1 MPMSGARPDSRDRRR
16 TIRFRTSLSNTVLD
30 VMQRQGGWIETDSD
44 LDWDLHWSD
53 IGWIRE
59 NLDAFTPLQDH
70 QRINHFQNHY
80 ELTRKD
86 LLVKNL
92 KRVKRQ
98 LERSGDPDSRR
109 EAELYDFWA
118 ATFVLPHE
126 YGMFVEE
133 FKRMPGGRWIMK
145 PVGKAQGRG
154 IFLFEKLS
162 DISEWKRDAS
172 WKGDGAMQ
180 AKTADTY
187 IVQKY
192 VESPYEAEP
201 FGLLQSQCATV
212 LTLLRRCG
220 DRLLL
225 GGKKFD
231 LRLYALVTSFSP
243 LTFWTYRAGFAR
255 FSHTRYTQSK
265 DDMDNLLMHLT
276 NASVQKSADDYNE
289 RLGSKWPLHS
299 LKMFLI
305 SKYGQDAV
313 DQLFLAIQSLITR
326 SLLAVQPTIIQD
338 RHCFELYGYDVLID
352 SALKPWLI
360 EVNASPSLTGDTHAD
375 YALKANSY
383 RTHWMLWTWNAVAKA
398 MSSTSVVLT
407 SSGIM
412 AVLYLMPSQT
422 GTARIWA
429 ARSKRWM
436 SLKEN
441 KLTCLF
447 EIKAAERARSTRI
460 LLVDVLLVRLFLMF
474 HSITI
479 HLRLMHLM
487 PRFGHSTDQPSHR

>member
-1 MPMSGARPDSRDRRR
+1 MERKPSSLQPGARPDSRERRR
-16 TIRFRTSLSNTVLD
+16 VVRFRTSLHNTVLD

-44 LDWDLHWSD
+44 LDWDLHWAD
-53 IGWIRE
+53 VGWIRE

-92 KRVKRQ
+92 KRIKRQ
-98 LERSGDPDSRR
+98 LERSGGAESRR

-126 YGMFVEE
+126 YGMFLEE
-133 FKRMPGGRWIMK
+133 FKRTPGGRWIMK

-187 IVQKY
+187 IVQN
-192 VESPYEAEP
+192 
-201 FGLLQSQCATV
+201 
-212 LTLLRRCG
+212 
-220 DRLLL
+220 
-225 GGKKFD
+225 
-231 LRLYALVTSFSP
+231 FSP
-243 LTFWTYRAGFAR
+243 LTFWIYRAGFAR
-255 FSHTRYTQSK
+255 FSHTRYSQSK
-265 DDMDNLLMHLT
+265 GDMGNLFMHLT
-276 NASVQKSADDYNE
+276 NASVQKGADDYDE
-289 RLGSKWPLHS
+289 RLGCKWPLHS

-305 SKYGQDAV
+305 SKHGQEAV
-313 DQLFLAIQSLITR
+313 DRLFHSIQSLITR

-360 EVNASPSLTGDTHAD
+360 EVNASPSLTGDTDAD
-375 YALKANSY
+375 YSLKANLVQHTLDIVDLERRREGNELHIGGFDLIWNNGSAVPNAKPNGYSSY
-383 RTHWMLWTWNAVAKA
+383 LGCA
-398 MSSTSVVLT
+398 
-407 SSGIM
+407 
-412 AVLYLMPSQT
+412 
-422 GTARIWA
+422 
-429 ARSKRWM
+429 
-436 SLKEN
+436 
-441 KLTCLF
+441 F
-447 EIKAAERARSTRI
+447 ETMDAPER
-460 LLVDVLLVRLFLMF
+460 
-474 HSITI
+474 
-479 HLRLMHLM
+479 
-487 PRFGHSTDQPSHR
+487 G

>member
-1 MPMSGARPDSRDRRR
+1 
-16 TIRFRTSLSNTVLD
+16 
-30 VMQRQGGWIETDSD
+30 MQRQGGWIETESD
-44 LDWDLHWSD
+44 LDWDLHWAD
-53 IGWIRE
+53 VGWIRE

-92 KRVKRQ
+92 KRTKRQ

-109 EAELYDFWA
+109 EAEFYDFWS

-133 FKRMPGGRWIMK
+133 FKRTPGGRWIMK

-172 WKGDGAMQ
+172 WNGDGGMQ

-192 VESPYEAEP
+192 VESPY
-201 FGLLQSQCATV
+201 LI
-212 LTLLRRCG
+212 
-220 DRLLL
+220 

-231 LRLYALVTSFSP
+231 LRLYVLVTSFSP
-243 LTFWTYRAGFAR
+243 LTFWIYRAGFAR
-255 FSHTRYTQSK
+255 FSHTRYSQHK
-265 DDMDNLLMHLT
+265 GDMDNLFMHLT
-276 NASVQKSADDYNE
+276 NASVQKGADDYDK
-289 RLGSKWPLHS
+289 RLGCKWPLRS

-305 SKYGQDAV
+305 SKHGQEAV
-313 DQLFLAIQSLITR
+313 DHLFGAIQSLITR

-352 SALKPWLI
+352 SALKPWLV
-360 EVNASPSLTGDTHAD
+360 EVNASPSLTGDTEAD
-375 YALKANSY
+375 YALKANVVQHTLNIVDLERRREGNELHVGGFDLIWSNGSAVPNAKPNGYSSY
-383 RTHWMLWTWNAVAKA
+383 LGCT
-398 MSSTSVVLT
+398 
-407 SSGIM
+407 
-412 AVLYLMPSQT
+412 
-422 GTARIWA
+422 
-429 ARSKRWM
+429 
-436 SLKEN
+436 
-441 KLTCLF
+441 F
-447 EIKAAERARSTRI
+447 EMMDTPER
-460 LLVDVLLVRLFLMF
+460 D
-474 HSITI
+474 
-479 HLRLMHLM
+479 
-487 PRFGHSTDQPSHR
+487 

>member
-1 MPMSGARPDSRDRRR
+1 MERKLKRPDSREERRVV
-16 TIRFRTSLSNTVLD
+16 RFRTSLHNTVRD
-30 VMQRQGGWIETDSD
+30 VMQRQGGWIETSSD
-44 LDWDLHWSD
+44 LDWDLHWAD
-53 IGWIRE
+53 VGWIRE

-92 KRVKRQ
+92 KRIKRQ
-98 LERSGDPDSRR
+98 LERSGDAESRR
-109 EAELYDFWA
+109 EAELYEFWA

-126 YGMFVEE
+126 YGMFLEE
-133 FKRMPGGRWIMK
+133 FKRTPGGRWIMK

-192 VESPYEAEP
+192 VESPY
-201 FGLLQSQCATV
+201 
-212 LTLLRRCG
+212 
-220 DRLLL
+220 LL

-231 LRLYALVTSFSP
+231 LRLYVLVTSFSP
-243 LTFWTYRAGFAR
+243 LSFWLYRAGFAR
-255 FSHTRYTQSK
+255 FSHTRYSQSRG
-265 DDMDNLLMHLT
+265 DMDNLFMHLT
-276 NASVQKSADDYNE
+276 NASVQRGADDYDE
-289 RLGSKWPLHS
+289 RLGCKWPLHS

-305 SKYGQDAV
+305 SKHGQEAV
-313 DQLFLAIQSLITR
+313 DRLFFSIQSLITR

-360 EVNASPSLTGDTHAD
+360 EVNASPSLTADTDAD
-375 YALKANSY
+375 YSLKANLVQHTLEVVDLERRREGDELHIGGFDLIWNNGSAVPNAKPNGYSSY
-383 RTHWMLWTWNAVAKA
+383 LGCTFEA
-398 MSSTSVVLT
+398 MDV
-407 SSGIM
+407 
-412 AVLYLMPSQT
+412 P
-422 GTARIWA
+422 
-429 ARSKRWM
+429 
-436 SLKEN
+436 
-441 KLTCLF
+441 
-447 EIKAAERARSTRI
+447 ER
-460 LLVDVLLVRLFLMF
+460 
-474 HSITI
+474 
-479 HLRLMHLM
+479 
-487 PRFGHSTDQPSHR
+487 G

>member
-1 MPMSGARPDSRDRRR
+1 MVERNKLAPRTGARPDSRDRRR
-16 TIRFRTSLSNTVLD
+16 VVRFRTSLRNTVLD
-30 VMQRQGGWIETDSD
+30 VLQQQGGWLETDSE

-53 IGWIRE
+53 VGWVRE
-59 NLDAFTPLQDH
+59 HLDAFTPLQDH

-98 LERSGDPDSRR
+98 LERSGDP
-109 EAELYDFWA
+109 EAELYDFWT

-133 FKRMPGGRWIMK
+133 FKRTAGGRWIMK

-162 DISEWKRDAS
+162 DISEWKRDVT
-172 WKGDGAMQ
+172 WKGDNALQ

-192 VESPYEAEP
+192 VESPY
-201 FGLLQSQCATV
+201 
-212 LTLLRRCG
+212 
-220 DRLLL
+220 LL

-231 LRLYALVTSFSP
+231 LRLYVLVTNFSS
-243 LTFWTYRAGFAR
+243 LTFWIYRAGFAR
-255 FSHTRYTQSK
+255 FSHARYSQSK
-265 DDMDNLLMHLT
+265 DDMNNLFMHLT
-276 NASVQKSADDYNE
+276 NASLQKIAEDYDE
-289 RLGSKWPLHS
+289 RLGCKWPLHS

-305 SKYGQDAV
+305 SKHGHEAV
-313 DQLFLAIQSLITR
+313 DRLFLAIESLITR

-360 EVNASPSLTGDTHAD
+360 EVNASPSLTGDTDDD
-375 YALKANSY
+375 YSLKANLVQHTLDVVDLERRREGNERHIGGFDLIWSNGSAVPQAKPDGYSSY
-383 RTHWMLWTWNAVAKA
+383 LGCTFDTMD
-398 MSSTSVVLT
+398 
-407 SSGIM
+407 I
-412 AVLYLMPSQT
+412 P
-422 GTARIWA
+422 
-429 ARSKRWM
+429 KR
-436 SLKEN
+436 
-441 KLTCLF
+441 
-447 EIKAAERARSTRI
+447 
-460 LLVDVLLVRLFLMF
+460 
-474 HSITI
+474 
-479 HLRLMHLM
+479 
-487 PRFGHSTDQPSHR
+487 G

>member
-1 MPMSGARPDSRDRRR
+1 MERRPNSGARPDSRDRRR
-16 TIRFRTSLSNTVLD
+16 MVRFRTSLRNTVLD
-30 VMQRQGGWIETDSD
+30 VMKRQGCWIETDSD
-44 LDWDLHWSD
+44 LDWDLHWAD
-53 IGWIRE
+53 VGWIRE

-98 LERSGDPDSRR
+98 LERSGNVESQR

-126 YGMFVEE
+126 YGMFLEE
-133 FKRMPGGRWIMK
+133 FKRTPGGRWIMK

-172 WKGDGAMQ
+172 WKGDGGMQ

-192 VESPYEAEP
+192 VESP
-201 FGLLQSQCATV
+201 
-212 LTLLRRCG
+212 
-220 DRLLL
+220 LLL

-243 LTFWTYRAGFAR
+243 LTFWIYRAGFAR
-255 FSHTRYTQSK
+255 FSHTRYSQSK
-265 DDMDNLLMHLT
+265 GEMDNLFMHLT

-305 SKYGQDAV
+305 SKFGQEAV
-313 DQLFLAIQSLITR
+313 DRLFLAIQSLITR

-360 EVNASPSLTGDTHAD
+360 EVNASPSLTGDSVAD
-375 YALKANSY
+375 YALKANLIQHTLDVVDLERRREGDELHVGGFDLIWSNGSAVPNAKPNGYSSY
-383 RTHWMLWTWNAVAKA
+383 LGCT
-398 MSSTSVVLT
+398 
-407 SSGIM
+407 
-412 AVLYLMPSQT
+412 
-422 GTARIWA
+422 
-429 ARSKRWM
+429 
-436 SLKEN
+436 
-441 KLTCLF
+441 F
-447 EIKAAERARSTRI
+447 ETMDAPERK
-460 LLVDVLLVRLFLMF
+460 
-474 HSITI
+474 
-479 HLRLMHLM
+479 
-487 PRFGHSTDQPSHR
+487 